1 MHCNVFSSNKD
12 SPTKSIEKSLF
23 YVRRSKY
30 KLSKK
35 SFESRVEF
43 IHFLRFAT
51 CHFFHVQIFQQ
62 MPNFVDGNLRSFK
75 NLFTS
80 NEGFFCLPFLAI
92 SKTGI
97 TIQKRKKTKQKTL
110 MICNF

>member
-1 MHCNVFSSNKD
+1 MCYLQ
-12 SPTKSIEKSLF
+12 TSIQQSKTIENSLF
-23 YVRRSKY
+23 FVRISKY
-30 KLSKK
+30 QLSKK
-35 SFESRVEF
+35 SFVSTY
-43 IHFLRFAT
+43 FLGFVT

-62 MPNFVDGNLRSFK
+62 MPNFVDGNLRFFK

-92 SKTGI
+92 SNWYNNSKT
-97 TIQKRKKTKQKTL
+97 KKTKQKTL

>member
-1 MHCNVFSSNKD
+1 MANIVKHLKIVLLWHFRPMHCNVFSSNKD

-51 CHFFHVQIFQQ
+51 CHFFSC
-62 MPNFVDGNLRSFK
+62 PNFSTNAK
-75 NLFTS
+75 
-80 NEGFFCLPFLAI
+80 FC
-92 SKTGI
+92 
-97 TIQKRKKTKQKTL
+97 
-110 MICNF
+110 